1 MFPSHCKKIS
11 IFRCSVSKIP
21 LLTNVFDDL
30 QVILKVFDYNVLVKV
45 DYGKL
50 VGYALT
56 QKENKKG
63 RILISYGSS
72 DNLKQLILCYLPQ
85 LKFPWQKTSS

>member
-1 MFPSHCKKIS
+1 MQGTFIFVTSSNMFPSHCKKIS
-11 IFRCSVSKIP
+11 IFRCSISKIP

-56 QKENKKG
+56 QKEKKKKAG
-63 RILISYGSS
+63 Y
-72 DNLKQLILCYLPQ
+72 
-85 LKFPWQKTSS
+85 

>member
-1 MFPSHCKKIS
+1 MFPSPCKKIS
-11 IFRCSVSKIP
+11 IFRCPVSKIS

-50 VGYALT
+50 VGYILA
-56 QKENKKG
+56 QKEKKKKKG
-63 RILISYGSS
+63 RILIS
-72 DNLKQLILCYLPQ
+72 
-85 LKFPWQKTSS
+85 